1 MPTPPL
7 NPSHRDWPEVEKA
20 WKVYHDEWGEK
31 LGAIKAAAE
40 AVGRHQNTV
49 SGWLETYR
57 RHLSA
62 SPGQREAA
70 AHASLDLAQ
79 ATHGWRVIKHEDGSR
94 DSVFWKAPEL
104 PDDTLQRIRAAFE
117 GMKPARP
124 ITPPE
129 RVLDDLCTVFPVFD
143 MHFGMHAW
151 GDETGGD
158 HYDTKR
164 AAADLEYATEKVLAL
179 TPAAKQAVIIFG
191 GDTLHADD
199 NQHQTPRNGH
209 ALDVDG
215 RHYRVIERCIK
226 SLSRLIER
234 VLQRSENVTIRVLR
248 GNHDEHSH
256 MVLTFAL
263 AERYREEPRITVDKA
278 PLDLFMLQWGRCSVF
293 AHHGD
298 KAKPE
303 RMALQVADICPFWS
317 DTRHRYAFTGH
328 VHHDQARDI
337 GGLRWESLRAFCPPD
352 AYAAGMGYT
361 ARRAMQALT
370 FDKTDGLVLRAL
382 DPIERA
388 A

>member
-7 NPSHRDWPEVEKA
+7 NPQHRDWPEVEKA
-20 WKVYHDEWGEK
+20 WKVYHDDWGEK

-49 SGWLETYR
+49 AGWIETYR
-57 RHLSA
+57 RYLSA

-70 AHASLDLAQ
+70 AHANLSIAQ

-104 PDDTLQRIRAAFE
+104 PDDTLRRIRAAFE
-117 GMKPARP
+117 GMKPAKA
-124 ITPPE
+124 IAPPKQTQ
-129 RVLDDLCTVFPVFD
+129 DNLCAVFPVMD
-143 MHFGMHAW
+143 LHFGMHAW
-151 GDETGGD
+151 SPETGGD
-158 HYDTKR
+158 NYDVKS
-164 AAADLEYATEKVLAL
+164 ASADMEYAVEKVLAL
-179 TPAAKQAVIIFG
+179 TPNVAESVLILG

-199 NQHQTPRNGH
+199 TQHQTPKSGH

-215 RHYRVIERCIK
+215 RHYRVIDRCIAALSHMVERLLSK
-226 SLSRLIER
+226 SDKLT
-234 VLQRSENVTIRVLR
+234 VRVLR

-263 AERYREEPRITVDKA
+263 AERYRDEPRIEVQKD
-278 PLDLFMLQWGRCSVF
+278 PMDLFQHQWGRCAIF

-303 RMALQVADICPFWS
+303 RIALQVADICPFWS
-317 DTRHRYAFTGH
+317 DTRHRYALTGH
-328 VHHDQARDI
+328 VHRDQAKDI

-361 ARRAMQALT
+361 ARRAMQALI
-370 FDKTDGLVLRAL
+370 FDRKDGLVLRAL

-388 A
+388 H